1 MTLQQAGS
9 SLQLGDSITGV
20 ETQAAL
26 QLTAA
31 GFRLDY
37 FSVCHAATLEPA
49 SPQDRA
55 LVILA
60 AAWMGKTRL
69 IDNLLVTLP
78 LL

>member
-1 MTLQQAGS
+1 
-9 SLQLGDSITGV
+9 
-20 ETQAAL
+20 
-26 QLTAA
+26 
-31 GFRLDY
+31 LDY

-55 LVILA
+55 LVILV